1 MSGDHFDSNYVSH
14 IEYIANGI
22 EDYLYGHETDDC
34 EYGEA
39 EDRIGR
45 ECLGILQV
53 K

>member
-1 MSGDHFDSNYVSH
+1 MSSGHFDYKQFV
-14 IEYIANGI
+14 IDDIADSI

-39 EDRIGR
+39 EDKIGR